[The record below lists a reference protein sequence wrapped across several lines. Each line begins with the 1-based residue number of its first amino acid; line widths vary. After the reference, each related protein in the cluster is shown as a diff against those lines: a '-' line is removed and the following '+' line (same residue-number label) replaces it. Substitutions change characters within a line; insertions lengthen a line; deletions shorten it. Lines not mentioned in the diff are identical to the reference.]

1 MTISKVHDEHEARK
15 LGFFEDEDEEDEE
28 HELTREE
35 WLEKYGARE
44 E

>member
-1 MTISKVHDEHEARK
+1 MKISKIYDESEAEK
-15 LGFFEDEDEEDEE
+15 LGFFAGDDEEDEE
-28 HELTREE
+28 RELTREE